1 VVSTDSAPE
10 AVWQEVEIKLDLA
23 KAYLEMTD
31 REGARELLKEA
42 IAEGDAAQQQRA
54 KTMLDSLA

>member
-1 VVSTDSAPE
+1 
-10 AVWQEVEIKLDLA
+10 
-23 KAYLEMTD
+23 
-31 REGARELLKEA
+31 LLKEA